1 MSEPT
6 LYQTDDTCR
15 HTQVTMLNDATGKGS
30 RCRQCGGT
38 LMFVVP
44 VEPGLFVT
52 GDFDSVSDMLDAA
65 VGPNRSV
72 TFQWIGG
79 DDE

>member
-1 MSEPT
+1 MM
-6 LYQTDDTCR
+6 LYREVLVEEWPNPIPEGWVYAGTDDEFGVLDR
-15 HTQVTMLNDATGKGS
+15 FM
-30 RCRQCGGT
+30 
-38 LMFVVP
+38 VP
-44 VEPGLFVT
+44 IGPGLFVT

-79 DDE
+79 GDG